1 MIKQGLGLFDT
12 LNMFLRPVESGAAKS
27 EGENEV
33 AYATAKV
40 SEAGDEVSTARA
52 ADASSK
58 APEGESEAAKAA
70 AYATKIANANAAVAT
85 KEYLNATVSKRIG
98 EGLLQTEGQRNDQED
113 KILFMS
119 SNPIDLFIE
128 LRKLL
133 AAKKAGHSNTFNQA
147 NAIMKYLLEKNYLTT
162 SKYKK
167 ILKKYF

>member
-1 MIKQGLGLFDT
+1 MNKHGLGLFDT
-12 LNMFLRPVESGAAKS
+12 LNMFLRPIQAPEGKAAYATESDGESRDFVSTAKADESGAANAVARS
-27 EGENEV
+27 EGE
-33 AYATAKV
+33 
-40 SEAGDEVSTARA
+40 TARA
-52 ADASSK
+52 AT
-58 APEGESEAAKAA
+58 
-70 AYATKIANANAAVAT
+70 YATKV
-85 KEYLNATVSKRIG
+85 YLNATVSKKVG
-98 EGLLQTEGQRNDQED
+98 EGLLQTEGQRNNQVDANLKPPED

>member
-12 LNMFLRPVESGAAKS
+12 LNMFLRPVES
-27 EGENEV
+27 EDVV
-33 AYATAKV
+33 ANAT
-40 SEAGDEVSTARA
+40 
-52 ADASSK
+52 
-58 APEGESEAAKAA
+58 AKAA
-70 AYATKIANANAAVAT
+70 ANANANDKVAKAAASANAAIAIAT

-133 AAKKAGHSNTFNQA
+133 ASKKAGHSNTFNQA
-147 NAIMKYLLEKNYLTT
+147 NAIMKYLLENNYLTT